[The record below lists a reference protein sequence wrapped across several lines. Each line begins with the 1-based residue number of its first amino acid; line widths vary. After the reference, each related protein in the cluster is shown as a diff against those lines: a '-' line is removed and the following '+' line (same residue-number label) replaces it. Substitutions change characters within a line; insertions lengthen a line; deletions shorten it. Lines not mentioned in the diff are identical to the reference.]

1 MTYKELLKAGEI
13 KAQENKMEKT
23 AIKSLLL
30 FASGKTP
37 TELYISLENEAKEEE
52 TDKFFQAVESYTINK
67 KPVAYIIG
75 YTYFY
80 GYKMK
85 VTDQVLIPRWET
97 EELVSNI
104 LIYYDDLF
112 KGQTVDAVDLGT
124 GSGAIA
130 IALKKEEEKINMI
143 ATDISL
149 QALEVA
155 KENAFLNSADITF
168 YEGSWLEPIKDKKF
182 DIIVSNPPYLT
193 NTEFVEDIVKDNEPH
208 VALYGGKDGL
218 DFYEEILKEAVP
230 LVKDRFFIAFEN
242 SYNKKRQLNNI
253 IKKYFPDCL
262 IINLK
267 DSAKRN
273 RMTFIIK
280 K

>member
-1 MTYKELLKAGEI
+1 MTYIELLKAGEI

-30 FASGKTP
+30 FASKKTP
-37 TELYISLENEAKEEE
+37 TELYISLENEATEEE
-52 TDKFFQAVESYTINK
+52 TDNFFKAVKSYTIDK
-67 KPVAYIIG
+67 KPVAYIVG

-112 KGQTVDAVDLGT
+112 KGQVVDAVDLGT

-130 IALKKEEEKINMI
+130 IALKKEEEKINML
-143 ATDISL
+143 ATDISSE
-149 QALEVA
+149 ALKVA
-155 KENAFLNSADITF
+155 KENAALNSANITF

-182 DIIVSNPPYLT
+182 DIIISNPPYLT

-218 DFYEEILKEAVP
+218 DFYEEILKEAVFS
-230 LVKDRFFIAFEN
+230 VKDHFFIAFEN

>member
-155 KENAFLNSADITF
+155 KENASLNSADITF

>member
-230 LVKDRFFIAFEN
+230 MVKDRFFIAFEN